1 MTRTIYKPSKPL
13 KRGAIVTAE
22 IEPGYLYQSHV
33 IGFAGAD
40 VLLDGWSH
48 PVSRGKIR

>member
-1 MTRTIYKPSKPL
+1 MTKTLFKPAKPL

-22 IEPGYLYQSHV
+22 IEPGYLFQSHV

-40 VLLDGWSH
+40 VLLDGWRH
-48 PVSRGKIR
+48 PVNRGKIR